1 MWLGLGLK
9 LLGIGKFLKEFFL
22 QNWKW
27 LVPLILVI
35 AAFLW
40 TKEHYYSLGQATEKA
55 AWEEK
60 IKIEAEKN
68 QKLTEAISL
77 SVSNFGTL
85 AAKLDE
91 ARVQKETIHEERIN
105 TIIKDNPIYTE
116 CKVDQ
121 EVLNE
126 QNAIKALGPKP

>member
-40 TKEHYYSLGQATEKA
+40 TKEHYYNLGQATEKA

-91 ARVQKETIHEERIN
+91 ARVRKETIHEERIN